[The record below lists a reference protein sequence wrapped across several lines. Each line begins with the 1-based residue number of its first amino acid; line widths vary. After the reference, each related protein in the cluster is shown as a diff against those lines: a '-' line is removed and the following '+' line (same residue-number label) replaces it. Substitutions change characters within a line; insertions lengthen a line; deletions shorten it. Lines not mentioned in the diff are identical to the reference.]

1 MQRPERENIRTAVRE
16 VHRREACVV
25 RESIKQG
32 RAARV
37 PETRSAQLV
46 LRERAVGPQRRRK
59 VRATLITGTTSGCLI
74 AIKASDRPSS
84 RARRKALAGEVV
96 RCS

>member
-1 MQRPERENIRTAVRE
+1 MREAPVGLQGRMQRPERENIRTAVRE

-37 PETRSAQLV
+37 PETRSAQLE

-59 VRATLITGTTSGCLI
+59 VRARGGANERVAHGDLGVDP
-74 AIKASDRPSS
+74 AEAE
-84 RARRKALAGEVV
+84 AF
-96 RCS
+96 